1 MSRARVR
8 WATLVAITAL
18 EWRIQR
24 REPATVLYALV
35 FLLLTFGFV
44 SSGAVE
50 LVRDRASVPK
60 LAPLAITLAFG
71 GLTAFGQVITT
82 MVTAS
87 AFLRDAAWRTDGLL
101 FTTPLD
107 RRLWVIGRWAGAL
120 LVLALV
126 SLAMPAGVL
135 LGALAP
141 WTEVG
146 TPRSAALLASL
157 RAWAALTL
165 PTIAAV
171 GTLLALVAVRT
182 RHLLGVLAAALAL
195 LFLWQGCEAVRR
207 AAVDN
212 RVSPTLAQ
220 VASLADPFGTVAVQ
234 QVTAAWSDAE
244 RATQPV
250 PWWGPVGLG
259 RSVWLAGALVL
270 GALGLR
276 APVAATARASASS
289 RGPSVPAA
297 RAQAMSAEARP
308 ARVLGASGGRV
319 GRGRAWFAS
328 HGAPHIARTML
339 AWTWRETGW
348 RVIAGLG
355 ALNVLAHALTAGAPA
370 PWDVAGVLALVRE
383 HARLFLILLATIY
396 AGELLWRDH
405 DARVH
410 ALVASTPMSSARLVL
425 GRVAGLAT
433 GQALLVALLVASATL
448 GGLVAAIGADVPD
461 ALMSS
466 AGGWWWRL
474 PVGTALWLWL
484 PFVQWLVLSLL
495 VHVLVRHKVIAHLLL
510 IAGWVAAVALDA
522 NGVSHWWWRFAD
534 PPALHANAPLPLA
547 EAAARGAWWSVVCG
561 VGLLLTVWRWP
572 RTTSPR

>member
-1 MSRARVR
+1 MSKGRAR
-8 WATLVAITAL
+8 WATLAAVTAL

-44 SSGAVE
+44 SSGTVE
-50 LVRDRASVPK
+50 LVRDRAALPK

-107 RRLWVIGRWAGAL
+107 RRLWVIGRWTGAL

-126 SLAMPAGVL
+126 SLAMPAGVR
-135 LGALAP
+135 LGAIAP
-141 WTEVG
+141 G
-146 TPRSAALLASL
+146 TGADTPLVATLLTSL
-157 RAWAALTL
+157 RAWGTLTV

-171 GTLLALVAVRT
+171 GTLLTLVAVRT
-182 RHLLGVLAAALAL
+182 RRLLGVLAAALAL

-207 AAVDN
+207 AAAAN
-212 RVSPTLAQ
+212 RVSPSLAF
-220 VASLADPFGTVAVQ
+220 AAALADPFGTVAVQ
-234 QVTAAWSDAE
+234 QVTTEWSDAE
-244 RATQPV
+244 RATRPV

-270 GALGLR
+270 GVRGLR
-276 APVAATARASASS
+276 APIAATAPASS
-289 RGPSVPAA
+289 RRGSA
-297 RAQAMSAEARP
+297 RATRTDARP
-308 ARVLGASGGRV
+308 VHARGDANGHAPREG
-319 GRGRAWFAS
+319 AWFAS
-328 HGAPHIARTML
+328 HGVPHIARTML
-339 AWTWRETGW
+339 VWTWRETGW

-355 ALNVLAHALTAGAPA
+355 ALNVLAHALTATSPA

-433 GQALLVALLVASATL
+433 GQALLVALLVASAT
-448 GGLVAAIGADVPD
+448 IGRFLATLSADVLGASTTPL
-461 ALMSS
+461 AS
-466 AGGWWWRL
+466 WWWSL
-474 PVGTALWLWL
+474 PLGTALWLWL
-484 PFVQWLVLSLL
+484 PFVQWLALSLL
-495 VHVLVRHKVIAHLLL
+495 VHVLVRHKGIAHLLL
-510 IAGWVAAVALDA
+510 IAGWVVAVALDA
-522 NGVSHWWWRFAD
+522 NGVSNWWWRVAD
-534 PPALHANAPLPLA
+534 PPVLHANAPLPLV
-547 EAAARGAWWSVVCG
+547 EAAARGVWWSVVCG
-561 VGLLLTVWRWP
+561 LGLLLAVRRWP
-572 RTTSPR
+572 RVTSPR